1 LKISHVSKHDDV
13 VRAVHHTFVDTDN
26 VEIAN
31 LDLLAYKIGEKPVTY
46 LEVKHFRK
54 PDRDGHPK
62 FHRISLGNRP
72 RRSLEEHSVD
82 ALAFFDD
89 TGAIDGGHDAL
100 DLGNLLYLREVAWRD
115 RDRGRL
121 VDVVHVHRH
130 QLHVARKV

>member
-1 LKISHVSKHDDV
+1 M
-13 VRAVHHTFVDTDN
+13 
-26 VEIAN
+26 
-31 LDLLAYKIGEKPVTY
+31 
-46 LEVKHFRK
+46 
-54 PDRDGHPK
+54 
-62 FHRISLGNRP
+62 
-72 RRSLEEHSVD
+72 D

-89 TGAIDGGHDAL
+89 TGAIDGGRDAL